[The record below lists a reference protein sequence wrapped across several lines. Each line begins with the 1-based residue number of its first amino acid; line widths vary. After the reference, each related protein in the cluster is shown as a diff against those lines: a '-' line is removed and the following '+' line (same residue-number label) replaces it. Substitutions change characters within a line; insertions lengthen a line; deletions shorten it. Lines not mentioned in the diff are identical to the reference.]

1 MVSVGKGTIVV
12 ALLADLG
19 PTIEGGRLMV
29 NRTFLWTSL
38 RDRLRQLRDAS
49 GEFNTHLVAVLT
61 GQTRPAV
68 GERDPSPFAAAGPP
82 LNAEQMLAL
91 RRLLGSDVLW
101 GWGPPG
107 TGKTVVCERMIAD
120 GLYPARRSTLLA
132 GPTNKSVDLAL
143 GRVLERLRCNGQL
156 DAALAAGHILRV
168 GPVSDHAL
176 QRAYGAAI
184 SLEAIVAAK
193 SVALSAER
201 ERLIDE
207 EAASG
212 RDGGLSPA
220 RGNRHVVALPRRRV
234 GPARRVPRGGSRGGA
249 GARGALGLVPP
260 PACSTARTRQSPH
273 WRTRSPT
280 GTRRW

>member
-1 MVSVGKGTIVV
+1 
-12 ALLADLG
+12 
-19 PTIEGGRLMV
+19 
-29 NRTFLWTSL
+29 
-38 RDRLRQLRDAS
+38 
-49 GEFNTHLVAVLT
+49 
-61 GQTRPAV
+61 
-68 GERDPSPFAAAGPP
+68 
-82 LNAEQMLAL
+82 MLAL

-184 SLEAIVAAK
+184 FARSHRSRE
-193 SVALSAER
+193 ER
-201 ERLIDE
+201 GAVR
-207 EAASG
+207 G
-212 RDGGLSPA
+212 A
-220 RGNRHVVALPRRRV
+220 RAPDR
-234 GPARRVPRGGSRGGA
+234 RGGS
-249 GARGALGLVPP
+249 VWP
-260 PACSTARTRQSPH
+260 
-273 WRTRSPT
+273 
-280 GTRRW
+280 